1 MNARS
6 HRNDGTFSFPVLFMT
21 VAMTEEE
28 CKMRF
33 TAVLEYKEGVK
44 GYYLITENGK
54 TWYRGENAKE
64 AVKKY
69 IKDNKIQ
76 DSHIVIVE
84 KV

>member
-1 MNARS
+1 
-6 HRNDGTFSFPVLFMT
+6 
-21 VAMTEEE
+21 
-28 CKMRF
+28 MRF
-33 TAVLEYKEGVK
+33 TAVLEYKDGVK

-84 KV
+84 RV